1 MAIEAKRGCG
11 FRKIHGLYMVADG
24 LSAACDR
31 LPIEI
36 GACPVCNSGLHFTR
50 GMTQINARK
59 LWGIHTPCQDPE
71 EIKVQ
76 CTCCTPPEA
85 PSYIMGVGV
94 KFYPTPQDFIL
105 EGIAQGVSKR
115 IAAIPKN
122 FKLGE
127 TWIYLVHP
135 HAVILKTATVTA
147 KTHHIFAKC
156 KTCKGAGYSK
166 DAANKPCDDCNGTGF
181 DNSKPQMLDTGRYK
195 PGVFASFKPQRIE
208 KLIWQSEATEENL
221 KDLEKRGITPVI
233 VPDGDKDHK

>member
-50 GMTQINARK
+50 GMTQINALR
-59 LWGIHTPCQDPE
+59 LWGRHKDCHDSQLIRL
-71 EIKVQ
+71 Q
-76 CTCCTPPEA
+76 CVCCNPTDA
-85 PSYIMGVGV
+85 PAFLMGVGV
-94 KFYPTPQDFIL
+94 KYYPTPQDFIA
-105 EGIAQGVSKR
+105 EGVKQGVSKR
-115 IAAIPKN
+115 ISRIPRN

-135 HAVILKTATVTA
+135 KAVLVKENVLSAAASVIADSSQASGVQPRLV
-147 KTHHIFAKC
+147 
-156 KTCKGAGYSK
+156 
-166 DAANKPCDDCNGTGF
+166 DAEKKPE
-181 DNSKPQMLDTGRYK
+181 YK
-195 PGVFASFKPQRIE
+195 PGVFTAFRPQRIE
-208 KLIWQSEATEENL
+208 KLIWQHEATEETL
-221 KDLEKRGITPVI
+221 KALEKRGITPII